1 VDILPALLLAAA
13 LGGCMTPPQAPAPA
27 PVSERARQD
36 RWAPLVVG
44 TDEHG
49 RPLKPPASRNPAAP
63 APAVPAVEIDEQA
76 RAVRIPARLTR
87 TQGVVEC
94 LLAAASKRRETA
106 VLVTDCPVRDV
117 AAALAKIG
125 LAPGARPE
133 AVGDDRA
140 RPPQGPPL
148 RIEIVF
154 KDTAG
159 APSTGLGRA
168 GSPAAQ
174 AAGPETRLPA
184 ARLLSRQSAR
194 QPLAEGAWLYVGP
207 QIVRDGDVEI
217 HLTELSGNLISTNL
231 RDTSALAYW
240 VPKATGDPAP
250 YVAAYYASSAPLPP
264 ADTCWVEI
272 RPGAQGRLV
281 SRVPCLAASPVQ
293 PRASVSHKP
302 RSAASLG

>member
-13 LGGCMTPPQAPAPA
+13 LGGCIAPQQAPAPA
-27 PVSERARQD
+27 PARPRED

-44 TDEHG
+44 IDEHG
-49 RPLKPPASRNPAAP
+49 RPLKPPPAPSPAAP
-63 APAVPAVEIDEQA
+63 AAPAVEIDEKG

-87 TQGVVEC
+87 AQGVVEC

-106 VLVTDCPVRDV
+106 VLVTDCQARDV
-117 AAALAKIG
+117 AAALVKVG

-148 RIEIVF
+148 QIEIVF
-154 KDTAG
+154 KD
-159 APSTGLGRA
+159 
-168 GSPAAQ
+168 
-174 AAGPETRLPA
+174 AAGQETRLPA

-194 QPLAEGAWLYVGP
+194 PPLAEGAWLYVGP

-217 HLTELSGNLISTNL
+217 HLTELSGNLVSTNL

-272 RPGAQGRLV
+272 RPGAQ
-281 SRVPCLAASPVQ
+281 
-293 PRASVSHKP
+293 
-302 RSAASLG
+302 